1 MEHWEGGGNKS
12 DNDFELLLKLKL
24 MKCVKLDENRFV

>member
-1 MEHWEGGGNKS
+1 MEHWEGAGNKS
-12 DNDFELLLKLKL
+12 DNDLELLLKLKL